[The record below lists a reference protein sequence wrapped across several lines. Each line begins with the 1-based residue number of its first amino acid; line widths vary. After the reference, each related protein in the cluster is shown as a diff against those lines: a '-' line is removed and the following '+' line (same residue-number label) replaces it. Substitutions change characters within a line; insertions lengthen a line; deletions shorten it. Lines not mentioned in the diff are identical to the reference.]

1 MSVRW
6 KKRNSKNRS
15 KNEMV
20 LKGLEE
26 QRLKAL
32 KEKKNRKEL
41 GEYVFDEEKKRY
53 FPKSVYKE
61 GMNVIEWVME
71 EWTREELKGR
81 ERSWECFQ
89 CCDCC

>member
-6 KKRNSKNRS
+6 KKRDRKNRR

-32 KEKKNRKEL
+32 KEASVSEMKEKKNRKEV
-41 GEYVFDEEKKRY
+41 GDYVFDEEKKRY
-53 FPKSVYKE
+53 FPKSVYRE
-61 GMNVIEWVME
+61 GMSVIEW
-71 EWTREELKGR
+71 WT
-81 ERSWECFQ
+81 
-89 CCDCC
+89 D

>member
-32 KEKKNRKEL
+32 KEESVRELKEKKNRKEL

-53 FPKSVYKE
+53 FPKLVYKE
-61 GMNVIEWVME
+61 GMNVMEWVME
-71 EWTREELKGR
+71 
-81 ERSWECFQ
+81 
-89 CCDCC
+89 

>member
-26 QRLKAL
+26 QRLKASKEESVSEL

-41 GEYVFDEEKKRY
+41 EYVFDEEKKRY

-61 GMNVIEWVME
+61 GMNVMEWVME
-71 EWTREELKGR
+71 
-81 ERSWECFQ
+81 
-89 CCDCC
+89 